1 MIELSKI
8 KCIIWDLDET
18 LWNGVLQE
26 NSNVVISKKIIE
38 LLNISSATGIIH
50 SICSK
55 NNDVLAAEMINRLSV
70 EKYFVFNSIEYSPKG
85 LRLREQINALKLKP
99 ENVLFIDD
107 EISNLKEV
115 SYYNSE
121 IMVSQPFIVDE
132 LLQYYRL
139 LYEQGIRSDRRNQ
152 YKKMELVYNIS
163 KKFSTNEE
171 FLLDSNIRVEIKE
184 DIISVFERIYELCSR
199 TNQLN
204 FTKRRS
210 DKTQLYKEIIESDE
224 SGYVEVTDKYG
235 DYGIVGYFVITRGK
249 LIHFLFS
256 CRIMNMGIEQYIY
269 KKIGRPAIEIKGEV
283 ASELES
289 IDSYWINRGEDN
301 YSNKIIKKNKKR
313 ILLKGSCDLRRM
325 RIYMPDDIKYE
336 VPYVS
341 FGKNIVY
348 QTGIPTM
355 AMCLK
360 YSKTDIRNM
369 IQDMPFFSMEYYST
383 SLFEDSFDVVVL
395 STISLANLG
404 VYINKANG
412 FFLSMGIPS
421 EPMHLNEHENKY
433 HAGGKYANGFNN
445 SESMFE
451 NLRNQY
457 DYIFYEY
464 RDKYL
469 EQHLSDVIK
478 NIHAKKKILI
488 LGNEELYREEKT
500 QAGMYFSKAN
510 RIIEKVAD
518 KYDCECVNLSELI
531 DSDENVI
538 NHFNHFSSIVYY
550 KLAKKLCGIF
560 EDGEENY
567 E

>member
-26 NSNVVISKKIIE
+26 NYNVVISEKILE
-38 LLNISSATGIIH
+38 LLKISSATGIIH

-55 NNDVLAAEMINRLSV
+55 NNDVLAMEMINRLSV
-70 EKYFVFNSIEYSPKG
+70 REYFVFNSIEYSPKG
-85 LRLREQINALKLKP
+85 LRVREQISALKFKA
-99 ENVLFIDD
+99 ENILFIDD
-107 EISNLKEV
+107 EINNLKEV
-115 SYYNSE
+115 NYYNPE

-132 LLQYYRL
+132 LLQYFRL
-139 LYEQGIRSDRRNQ
+139 LYEQGVRSDRKNQ
-152 YKKMELVYNIS
+152 YRKLELAYNIS
-163 KKFSTNEE
+163 KKFSSNEE
-171 FLLDSNIRVEIKE
+171 FLLDSNIRVEIK
-184 DIISVFERIYELCSR
+184 DDVISVFERIFELCNR

-210 DKTQLYKEIIESDE
+210 KKTQLYKEIIESDQ

-235 DYGIVGYFVITRGK
+235 DYGIVGYFVINRGN

-269 KKIGRPAIEIKGEV
+269 KKIGKPLIEIKGEV
-283 ASELES
+283 ASNLES
-289 IDSYWINRGEDN
+289 IDPYWINRSDEN
-301 YSNKIIKKNKKR
+301 CINKKIDSSKKK

-325 RIYMPDDIKYE
+325 KIYMPDEIKYE

-341 FGKNIVY
+341 FGKKIVY

-360 YSKTDIRNM
+360 YSKSQIRNM
-369 IQDMPFFSMEYYST
+369 IQDLPFFSMEHYST
-383 SLFEDSFDVVVL
+383 SLFEDSFAVVVL

-404 VYINKANG
+404 VYINKDNG

-421 EPMHLNEHENKY
+421 EPMHLNQHENKY
-433 HAGGKYANGFNN
+433 QARGKYANGFNN
-445 SESMFE
+445 NKSMFE

-457 DYIFYEY
+457 DYMFDEY

-469 EQHLSDVIK
+469 ELHLSDVIK
-478 NIHAKKKILI
+478 NINAKKIILV
-488 LGNEELYREEKT
+488 LGNEELYSVKKT
-500 QAGMYFSKAN
+500 QAGIYFSKAN
-510 RIIEKVAD
+510 RIIEKVAN
-518 KYDCECVNLSELI
+518 KYKCDCVNLSDLI
-531 DSDENVI
+531 NSDENVI
-538 NHFNHFSSIVYY
+538 NHFNHFSSIIYY
-550 KLAKKLCGIF
+550 KLAKELCSIF
-560 EDGEENY
+560 DELEESY